1 MVSSVVWERLE
12 HACQRRGQQGRW
24 KPGHPLWCSHCGQS
38 AFASFYCCKSL
49 STGVTYLWLPDAAH
63 LIMCVYQ
70 VRLNSPGQ
78 ESYHTRVCI
87 GGEHPAWRWMKSDDA
102 VTFSQRAALLGN
114 CCPRKFKR
122 VLQDWHLPNWDN
134 INLSFYFI
142 FLLRAK

>member
-1 MVSSVVWERLE
+1 MCVREEASRQDGNL
-12 HACQRRGQQGRW
+12 AI
-24 KPGHPLWCSHCGQS
+24 LCGVHTVGNLHLPTFI
-38 AFASFYCCKSL
+38 A
-49 STGVTYLWLPDAAH
+49 YLWLPDAAH